1 MSDTPTVQ
9 DVLPGINPARIPRHV
24 AIIMDGNGRWAE
36 QQGFP
41 RAFGHRNGVRSV
53 REVLK
58 VADEIGIEVVTLYS
72 FSSENWKRP
81 SDEIEAL
88 MQLCVMYCEGERE
101 ELVGQN
107 VRVRVIGRREGLPQE
122 VLRALDLLQAETAS
136 CTGTTLCLAINYGS
150 RDEIVDAAR
159 SIAESVRAGELAP
172 GEIDVETISGRL
184 YTAGLPDPD
193 LLIRTAGE
201 MRLSNYLL
209 WQISYAEIYVTD
221 LLWPE
226 FGRAE
231 FVEAIRAY
239 ASRDRRFGGISTD
252 DETGLS
258 PSPGESE

>member
-1 MSDTPTVQ
+1 MSDTPNAR
-9 DVLPGINPARIPRHV
+9 DALPGIDPARIPRHV

-36 QQGFP
+36 QRGFP

-53 REVLK
+53 REVL
-58 VADEIGIEVVTLYS
+58 AASAEIGVGVVTLYS

-88 MQLCVMYCEGERE
+88 MQLCVMYCEGEQA
-101 ELVGQN
+101 ELAKEN
-107 VRVRVIGRREGLPQE
+107 VRVRVIGRREGLPDD
-122 VLRALDLLQAETAS
+122 VLGALDRLQEATAG

-150 RDEIVDAAR
+150 RDELVDAAR
-159 SIAESVRAGELAP
+159 SLAESVRAGELEP
-172 GEIDVETISGRL
+172 GDIDAEAIGERL

-209 WQISYAEIYVTD
+209 WQISYAEIYVTE

-231 FVEAIRAY
+231 YLDAIRAY
-239 ASRDRRFGGISTD
+239 ASRDRRFGGVQQAASA
-252 DETGLS
+252 
-258 PSPGESE
+258 PGEPE

>member
-1 MSDTPTVQ
+1 MSETTHVQ
-9 DVLPGINPARIPRHV
+9 SVLPGVDPARVPRHV

-36 QQGFP
+36 RNGFP

-53 REVLK
+53 RDVLT
-58 VADEIGIEVVTLYS
+58 ASAEIGVEVVTLYS

-88 MQLCVMYCEGERE
+88 MQLCVMYCEGEQA
-101 ELVGQN
+101 ELAQNN
-107 VRVRVIGRREGLPQE
+107 VRVRVIGRREGLPRE
-122 VLRALDLLQAETAS
+122 VLAALDQLQAATAG

-150 RDEIVDAAR
+150 RDELVDAAR
-159 SIAESVRAGELAP
+159 SIAQSVKSGELEP
-172 GEIDVETISGRL
+172 GDIDADTISGRL
-184 YTAGLPDPD
+184 YTTGMPDPD

-201 MRLSNYLL
+201 LRLSNYLL

-231 FVEAIRAY
+231 YLDAIRAY
-239 ASRDRRFGGISTD
+239 ASRDRRFGGISAPTSG
-252 DETGLS
+252 EA
-258 PSPGESE
+258 ESE